1 MGGPLYQPISVTFR
15 LLDLNIDIGQV
26 LGAVGGLLFSA
37 QNDNTDNEN
46 TDEEVT
52 EGELGKISFQELK
65 LSIIYFQVNRFI
77 AKMYTL
83 N

>member
-1 MGGPLYQPISVTFR
+1 M
-15 LLDLNIDIGQV
+15 DLNIDIGQV

-52 EGELGKISFQELK
+52 EGELGKIFLRNWNY
-65 LSIIYFQVNRFI
+65 L
-77 AKMYTL
+77 
-83 N
+83 